1 MDSRSQICGFRGKSK
16 PACRNSHAFVRDEA
30 ILVSPAGPPLLALR
44 SFARLEEGG
53 EGGGRGEMEHSLF
66 RSADRVVS
74 GRRSV
79 GRGMG
84 CSVGVRECEG
94 KGAAVSGDFGVPG
107 FEVIRRIVIE
117 FFWGKRCGYFGKP
130 VYLESVSTVYCEL
143 NGTYAKS

>member
-84 CSVGVRECEG
+84 VPL
-94 KGAAVSGDFGVPG
+94 VSGDARGR
-107 FEVIRRIVIE
+107 EQLS
-117 FFWGKRCGYFGKP
+117 
-130 VYLESVSTVYCEL
+130 LETLGCLVL
-143 NGTYAKS
+143 RLFDA